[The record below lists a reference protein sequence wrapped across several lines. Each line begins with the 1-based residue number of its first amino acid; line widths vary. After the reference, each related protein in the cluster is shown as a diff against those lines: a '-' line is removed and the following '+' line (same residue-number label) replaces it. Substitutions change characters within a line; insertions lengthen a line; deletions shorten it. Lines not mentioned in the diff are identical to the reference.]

1 MNIETLTEQ
10 VLKLAPASRAQI
22 AEILLESL
30 LESLDYEADFLVSE
44 AWRQEI
50 QKRCKKIDADPSILI
65 DGEKSRSPYE
75 ARAEYR
81 TSVLRTPGLHLLY
94 VRATLIRLQRNL
106 KAG

>member
-30 LESLDYEADFLVSE
+30 DYEEDFLVSE

-50 QKRCKKIDADPSILI
+50 RKRCKEIDADPSILI
-65 DGEKSRSPYE
+65 DGEKASSKP
-75 ARAEYR
+75 
-81 TSVLRTPGLHLLY
+81 V
-94 VRATLIRLQRNL
+94 
-106 KAG
+106 